1 MVVCRRFMSRD
12 RFQLLV
18 PVNGRQFQVRGQR
31 CTVLVKDASEHSG
44 AGGWTAH
51 LVVTRDQE
59 SMAVLLDVTALC
71 LSTMDVSSLVESV
84 LEKLT
89 DWVGRPEAERS
100 DSVSL

>member
-1 MVVCRRFMSRD
+1 M
-12 RFQLLV
+12 
-18 PVNGRQFQVRGQR
+18 
-31 CTVLVKDASEHSG
+31 
-44 AGGWTAH
+44 
-51 LVVTRDQE
+51 E

-100 DSVSL
+100 DIVSL

>member
-1 MVVCRRFMSRD
+1 
-12 RFQLLV
+12 
-18 PVNGRQFQVRGQR
+18 
-31 CTVLVKDASEHSG
+31 
-44 AGGWTAH
+44 
-51 LVVTRDQE
+51 
-59 SMAVLLDVTALC
+59 MAVLLDVTALC

>member
-1 MVVCRRFMSRD
+1 MSRD

-18 PVNGRQFQVRGQR
+18 PVNGRQFVVRGQR
-31 CTVLVKDASEHSG
+31 YTVLVKDASERSG

-51 LVVTRDQE
+51 LVVTRDLE
-59 SMAVLLDVTALC
+59 STAVMLDVNAQC

-100 DSVSL
+100 DIVSL